1 MTPENAQGKLSTESV
16 QIRSINSAGHGVG
29 NLKDGRV
36 VFIPRTVPGDTVSV
50 TVTESKPRW
59 CKGKLIEVVKSSSD
73 RVDPVCPH
81 YSSCNG
87 CALQHMAYEAQ
98 LEWKINTVEECFKR
112 IGGID
117 ISVSGIQPSPEQY
130 SYRSRLSFSL
140 LRLRNSRVIA
150 GFHTLGAPQRIENI
164 DKTCALGETPLID
177 AWKSLRKGWGDSARL
192 LPSGRKLKLTL
203 RNVSQGVALVIH
215 GGKRNGDPDALMRR
229 VPEIVSVWNVD
240 DRGNEILLG
249 GEQLLYDQRLGEQV
263 EVGPTSFLQANR
275 SCEIHLNDWIVEQIN
290 PCEGM
295 RVIDAYCG
303 LGIYGRRIA
312 KHGANVIG
320 IERNLTDD
328 FHQNSRE
335 PGNLECLAGTV
346 EKLLPEVM
354 PADALIL
361 NPPRVGLSRSVA
373 TIVNESGP
381 WLVLYVSCDPATLAR
396 DIDRMK
402 ESYRVGKIRLF
413 DLFPQT
419 SHTETVAVMHR
430 KA

>member
-1 MTPENAQGKLSTESV
+1 M
-16 QIRSINSAGHGVG
+16 
-29 NLKDGRV
+29 
-36 VFIPRTVPGDTVSV
+36 
-50 TVTESKPRW
+50 
-59 CKGKLIEVVKSSSD
+59 
-73 RVDPVCPH
+73 
-81 YSSCNG
+81 
-87 CALQHMAYEAQ
+87 
-98 LEWKINTVEECFKR
+98 
-112 IGGID
+112 
-117 ISVSGIQPSPEQY
+117 
-130 SYRSRLSFSL
+130 
-140 LRLRNSRVIA
+140 
-150 GFHTLGAPQRIENI
+150 
-164 DKTCALGETPLID
+164 
-177 AWKSLRKGWGDSARL
+177 
-192 LPSGRKLKLTL
+192 
-203 RNVSQGVALVIH
+203 
-215 GGKRNGDPDALMRR
+215 
-229 VPEIVSVWNVD
+229 
-240 DRGNEILLG
+240 
-249 GEQLLYDQRLGEQV
+249 
-263 EVGPTSFLQANR
+263 
-275 SCEIHLNDWIVEQIN
+275 
-290 PCEGM
+290 
-295 RVIDAYCG
+295 
-303 LGIYGRRIA
+303 
-312 KHGANVIG
+312 IG